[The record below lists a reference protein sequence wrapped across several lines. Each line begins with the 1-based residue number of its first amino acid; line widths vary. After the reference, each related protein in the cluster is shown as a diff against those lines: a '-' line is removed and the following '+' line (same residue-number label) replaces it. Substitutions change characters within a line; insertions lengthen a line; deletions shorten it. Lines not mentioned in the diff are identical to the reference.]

1 MAEAQRVARATYIP
15 LDRRSSPADSTS
27 GSGTGTGTGTNSVV
41 EDMPGRSMGY
51 DGAMSGSSGGQTN
64 MPQHM
69 SYLTQRAGLPNMPPV
84 DQVVQ
89 VAPVEPA
96 KAQQNVVVKV
106 EAAEEKLIDFD
117 D

>member
-1 MAEAQRVARATYIP
+1 MAEAQRVARANYIP

-27 GSGTGTGTGTNSVV
+27 GSGTGTGTSTNSVV
-41 EDMPGRSMGY
+41 EDMIGRSMGY
-51 DGAMSGSSGGQTN
+51 DGAMSGSSGGQTI

-69 SYLTQRAGLPNMPPV
+69 SYITQRAGSLDIPPV

-89 VAPVEPA
+89 VAPIEPA
-96 KAQQNVVVKV
+96 KAQQNAIVKG
-106 EAAEEKLIDFD
+106 EAVEEKLIDFD